1 MIKRLLLQLWHDE
14 CGAIVATEYLM
25 LGSIV
30 AAGGVGGMV
39 AMRDAMIEE
48 FKEFGQT
55 TREVRQAYTQE
66 ALKYMQGKKRPT
78 VRTASPYYPLPQVEG
93 NDPAQTVHF
102 AMPHL
107 TP

>member
-1 MIKRLLLQLWHDE
+1 MFKRLLMQLWKDE
-14 CGAIVATEYLM
+14 SGAVVATEYLM

-39 AMRDAMIEE
+39 AMRDAVIEE

-55 TREVRQAYTQE
+55 THELRQAYTQQ
-66 ALKYMQGKKRPT
+66 ALQHMRGYKGQKRS
-78 VRTASPYYPLPQVEG
+78 ASPYYAAPQPG
-93 NDPAQTVHF
+93 MSDAGTVSF
-102 AMPHL
+102 SIPHA

>member
-1 MIKRLLLQLWHDE
+1 
-14 CGAIVATEYLM
+14 EYLM

-39 AMRDAMIEE
+39 AMRDAMIDE

-55 TREVRQAYTQE
+55 TREIRQVYTQQ
-66 ALKYMQGKKRPT
+66 ALQHLPGRKN
-78 VRTASPYYPLPQVEG
+78 TARQPSPYYSLPSPG
-93 NDPAQTVHF
+93 MATDPAGPSLLATPH
-102 AMPHL
+102 HL